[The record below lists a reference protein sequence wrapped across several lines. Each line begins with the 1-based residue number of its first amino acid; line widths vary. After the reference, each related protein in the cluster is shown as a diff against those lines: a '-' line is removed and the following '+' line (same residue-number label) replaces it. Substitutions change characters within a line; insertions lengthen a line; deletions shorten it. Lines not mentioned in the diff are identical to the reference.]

1 MSNMFGIIRGACE
14 ARGISDDCIMPRW
27 MEADAKVVK
36 FPAPPAENVYPFGG
50 EVGWRS
56 GPPAEIITLCLLIKA
71 T

>member
-1 MSNMFGIIRGACE
+1 MSKMFGIIRGACE

-50 EVGWRS
+50 KWGGDPVHLRK
-56 GPPAEIITLCLLIKA
+56 LLLYA
-71 T
+71 FL